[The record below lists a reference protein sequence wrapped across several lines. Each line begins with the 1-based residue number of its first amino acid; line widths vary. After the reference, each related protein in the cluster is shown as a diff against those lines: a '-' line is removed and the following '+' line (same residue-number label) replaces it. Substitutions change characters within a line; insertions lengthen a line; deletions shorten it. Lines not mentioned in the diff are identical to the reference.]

1 MGVLETTYRNALEKP
16 LRILEIF
23 NDFFG
28 EDKVDMQGYPTLS
41 EVESG
46 LPDNASTAVV
56 SRFISTWQHDQNT
69 NFFILV
75 HFPHVRIT
83 NEHDRYVDINHL
95 YAKVAFDIRGTMC
108 GRFQLNRSD
117 YTLLHLS
124 NDYMHSH
131 VSTIPLYSL
140 RDFQTP
146 CTGSGPINNT
156 IASLSRDF
164 DENLWQLFCLE
175 LERYVHVESIAGT
188 PYHRLEGLTPRG
200 VRLIPIAN
208 TLNYRLKFPSNNRTY
223 VTMFAEFTKHL
234 IDSGCLKFHYTDG
247 QYKLAMSTTSAYI
260 AISNCFI
267 KWYNRE
273 FAKGNQTIHTADLIS
288 TNVLQTC
295 KYSNGQ
301 LMVPH
306 GRRSNAD
313 YYSHVGALMFYFKG
327 NPVRFTI
334 SDVNPAT
341 ESDNDVIILT
351 TPFIEYILTKI
362 INVINFHYGNQRNQG
377 NQENSS
383 RKAVYYL

>member
-56 SRFISTWQHDQNT
+56 SRFISTWQSDHNT

-83 NEHDRYVDINHL
+83 NEYDRHVDINHL

-131 VSTIPLYSL
+131 VSSIPLWNLSE
-140 RDFQTP
+140 FQTP

-200 VRLIPIAN
+200 VRLRPIADGF
-208 TLNYRLKFPSNNRTY
+208 NYLLKFPSNNRTY

-234 IDSGCLKFHYTDG
+234 IDSGCLKFHYTEG
-247 QYKLAMSTTSAYI
+247 QYKLAMSVTTAYI
-260 AISNCFI
+260 TISNCFI

-273 FAKGNQTIHTADLIS
+273 FAKGNRTEHTCDLIG
-288 TNVLQTC
+288 NGVLQTC

-301 LMVPH
+301 LMVSV
-306 GRRSNAD
+306 GRRTNTD
-313 YYSHVGALMFYFKG
+313 YYSHIGAVMFHFKG

-334 SDVNPAT
+334 SDIAPTT
-341 ESDNDVIILT
+341 ESENDVIILT
-351 TPFIEYILTKI
+351 TPYIEYILTKI
-362 INVINFHYGNQRNQG
+362 INVINFHYGNQRNQ
-377 NQENSS
+377 ENSS

>member
-1 MGVLETTYRNALEKP
+1 MGALETTYRNAIEKP

-28 EDKVDMQGYPTLS
+28 EDMVDMQGYPTLAQ
-41 EVESG
+41 VEAQ
-46 LPDNASTAVV
+46 LPDNASTSVV
-56 SRFISTWQHDQNT
+56 SRFITTWQENLDT
-69 NFFILV
+69 KFFILV

-83 NEHDRYVDINHL
+83 NEHDRFVDINHL
-95 YAKVAFDIRGTMC
+95 YAKVSFDIKGTMW

-131 VSTIPLYSL
+131 VSSIPLYHLSE
-140 RDFQTP
+140 FQTP
-146 CTGSGPINNT
+146 CTGTGPINNT

-200 VRLIPIAN
+200 VRMIPIN
-208 TLNYRLKFPSNNRTY
+208 SELNYRTRFPSNNRTY
-223 VTMFAEFTKHL
+223 ITMFAEFTKYL
-234 IDSGCLKFHYTDG
+234 IDSGCLKFHYADG
-247 QYKLAMSTTSAYI
+247 QYKLAMSTTTALI
-260 AISNCFI
+260 KISNCFI

-273 FAKGNQTIHTADLIS
+273 FAEGRKTIHTTDLIAN
-288 TNVLQTC
+288 NVLNNY

-301 LMVPH
+301 LLMPV
-306 GRRSNAD
+306 GRLTSRD
-313 YYSHVGALMFYFKG
+313 YYSHVGATMFTFKG
-327 NPVRFTI
+327 EPVRFTI
-334 SDVNPAT
+334 SDVSPDIEN
-341 ESDNDVIILT
+341 ENDVIILG
-351 TPFIEYILTKI
+351 TPYVEYIITKL
-362 INVINFHYGNQRNQG
+362 INVINFHYGNKG